1 MSFSTQYSLV
11 AATALRRKPTAMRPF
26 SIWPLPAHLAP
37 SAARRLRLFSFPQST
52 VLALSRLQPSPTAT
66 LCFPVSPDLS
76 GATQFERDFSTREKL
91 PYELTAQSSA
101 YVSTDSDEP
110 VHPRMPVH
118 FCSLTAWLPHHPA
131 HSRCSVSDY
140 RIIPST

>member
-76 GATQFERDFSTREKL
+76 GATQFERDFSTRESCLMSSRPRAL
-91 PYELTAQSSA
+91 PMFLLTVTSLSVPECLFIFAASLPGFPIIQHTAGAQ
-101 YVSTDSDEP
+101 
-110 VHPRMPVH
+110 
-118 FCSLTAWLPHHPA
+118 
-131 HSRCSVSDY
+131 
-140 RIIPST
+140 